1 MNKQTIEVLEETK
14 TSLNKH
20 FSQWG
25 DTELTI
31 NPVLDDALSTAIQ
44 ALKAL
49 ESAEKVLPEKT
60 TGHRYD
66 NGSNSAGYCN
76 GRNQTIEDFKPI
88 IARLELDVAYW
99 GKQYQKKD
107 IELEGL
113 EEDYKG
119 SKEIW
124 ESVTKP
130 LIAQKDLRIEELL
143 KYEWEM
149 RKQLSYLTPQ
159 GSEFVEFE
167 ECYNYIK
174 EQLREGH
181 EAKKQV
187 VYERRELQ
195 SLKDKLT
202 VENIKKYVSSCKRCN
217 GYGTIQVGWKDGK
230 QVRML
235 CSDCDGD
242 GITIS
247 EALIKELKSTNDK

>member
-1 MNKQTIEVLEETK
+1 MNKTIEVLEILKGEQT
-14 TSLNKH
+14 
-20 FSQWG
+20 G
-25 DTELTI
+25 IIPDVIEE
-31 NPVLDDALSTAIQ
+31 AIQ

-49 ESAEKVLPEKT
+49 DQAEKVLPEKT

-159 GSEFVEFE
+159 GSEFTEFE

-195 SLKDKLT
+195 STKQELSQLKGKLSRESLKK
-202 VENIKKYVSSCKRCN
+202 VLENLDSNVVKTSNYYRVRA
-217 GYGTIQVGWKDGK
+217 IQKE
-230 QVRML
+230 
-235 CSDCDGD
+235 C
-242 GITIS
+242 GI
-247 EALIKELKSTNDK
+247 EEDTNDK

>member
-31 NPVLDDALSTAIQ
+31 NPVLDDVLSTAIQ

-49 ESAEKVLPEKT
+49 ESAEKVLGEKRKVDIVAEEG
-60 TGHRYD
+60 TGAYD
-66 NGSNSAGYCN
+66 RAILNNGFNIMHDIA
-76 GRNQTIEDFKPI
+76 KPI
-88 IARLELDVAYW
+88 IAQR
-99 GKQYQKKD
+99 
-107 IELEGL
+107 
-113 EEDYKG
+113 
-119 SKEIW
+119 
-124 ESVTKP
+124 
-130 LIAQKDLRIEELL
+130 DLRIEELL

-195 SLKDKLT
+195 SSKQELSQLKGKLSEDSL
-202 VENIKKYVSSCKRCN
+202 VK
-217 GYGTIQVGWKDGK
+217 TIQKSIKACGGYEVYD
-230 QVRML
+230 MT
-235 CSDCDGD
+235 D
-242 GITIS
+242 TIR
-247 EALIKELKSTNDK
+247 KELGVGDE

>member
-1 MNKQTIEVLEETK
+1 MNKQTIGVLEETK

-31 NPVLDDALSTAIQ
+31 NPVLDDVLSTAIKWG
-44 ALKAL
+44 KAL
-49 ESAEKVLPEKT
+49 DQAEKVLPERKEVLGEKEEVFT
-60 TGHRYD
+60 ADDMNRA
-66 NGSNSAGYCN
+66 SNEMHD
-76 GRNQTIEDFKPI
+76 IVKPI

-159 GSEFVEFE
+159 GSEFTEFE

-195 SLKDKLT
+195 SSKQELSQLKGKLSEDSL
-202 VENIKKYVSSCKRCN
+202 VK
-217 GYGTIQVGWKDGK
+217 TIQKSIKACGGYEVYD
-230 QVRML
+230 MT
-235 CSDCDGD
+235 D
-242 GITIS
+242 TIR
-247 EALIKELKSTNDK
+247 KELGVGDE

>member
-1 MNKQTIEVLEETK
+1 MFKMYDWKSKETRFDAVE
-14 TSLNKH
+14 SQLNE
-20 FSQWG
+20 FSQ
-25 DTELTI
+25 E
-31 NPVLDDALSTAIQ
+31 
-44 ALKAL
+44 
-49 ESAEKVLPEKT
+49 
-60 TGHRYD
+60 
-66 NGSNSAGYCN
+66 GYEIYN
-76 GRNQTIEDFKPI
+76 VIKNIVDGNMAFFLI

-195 SLKDKLT
+195 SSKQELSQLKGKLSEDSL
-202 VENIKKYVSSCKRCN
+202 VK
-217 GYGTIQVGWKDGK
+217 TIQKSIKACGGYEVYD
-230 QVRML
+230 MT
-235 CSDCDGD
+235 D
-242 GITIS
+242 TIR
-247 EALIKELKSTNDK
+247 KELGVGDE

>member
-1 MNKQTIEVLEETK
+1 MNKTIKVLEKRQKYLKQRIDLGNWGIGREK
-14 TSLNKH
+14 LSLKKEYK
-20 FSQWG
+20 
-25 DTELTI
+25 TEL
-31 NPVLDDALSTAIQ
+31 NALSTAIQ

-49 ESAEKVLPEKT
+49 DQAEKELPEKRE
-60 TGHRYD
+60 HEKSCKYWARNHSHD
-66 NGSNSAGYCN
+66 CDCGS
-76 GRNQTIEDFKPI
+76 EDFNDGIYIAKPI

-195 SLKDKLT
+195 SSKQELSQLKGKLSEDSL
-202 VENIKKYVSSCKRCN
+202 VK
-217 GYGTIQVGWKDGK
+217 TIQKSIKACGGYEVYD
-230 QVRML
+230 MT
-235 CSDCDGD
+235 D
-242 GITIS
+242 TIR
-247 EALIKELKSTNDK
+247 KELGVGDE

>member
-1 MNKQTIEVLEETK
+1 MNKTIEVLEILKGEQT
-14 TSLNKH
+14 
-20 FSQWG
+20 G
-25 DTELTI
+25 IIPDVIEE
-31 NPVLDDALSTAIQ
+31 AIQ

-49 ESAEKVLPEKT
+49 DQAEKVLPEKT

-124 ESVTKP
+124 ESVIKP

-195 SLKDKLT
+195 SAKLRIDKIGKALSDSLLKEVRATEELQSLKKSIDKP
-202 VENIKKYVSSCKRCN
+202 
-217 GYGTIQVGWKDGK
+217 
-230 QVRML
+230 
-235 CSDCDGD
+235 
-242 GITIS
+242 
-247 EALIKELKSTNDK
+247 TNK

>member
-31 NPVLDDALSTAIQ
+31 NPVLDDVLSTAIQ

-49 ESAEKVLPEKT
+49 ESAEKVLGEKRKVDIVAEEG
-60 TGHRYD
+60 TGAYD
-66 NGSNSAGYCN
+66 RAILNNGFNIMHDIA
-76 GRNQTIEDFKPI
+76 KPI
-88 IARLELDVAYW
+88 IAQR
-99 GKQYQKKD
+99 
-107 IELEGL
+107 
-113 EEDYKG
+113 
-119 SKEIW
+119 
-124 ESVTKP
+124 
-130 LIAQKDLRIEELL
+130 DLRIEELL

-159 GSEFVEFE
+159 GSEFTEFE

-195 SLKDKLT
+195 SSKQELSQLKGKLSRESLKK
-202 VENIKKYVSSCKRCN
+202 VLENLDSNVVKTSNYYRVRA
-217 GYGTIQVGWKDGK
+217 IQKE
-230 QVRML
+230 
-235 CSDCDGD
+235 C
-242 GITIS
+242 GI
-247 EALIKELKSTNDK
+247 EEDTNDK

>member
-31 NPVLDDALSTAIQ
+31 NPVLDDALSKAIQ

-49 ESAEKVLPEKT
+49 ECAEKVLGEKKVFT
-60 TGHRYD
+60 EGCFEPDINYQGNCTGFNEMHD
-66 NGSNSAGYCN
+66 IA
-76 GRNQTIEDFKPI
+76 KPI

-99 GKQYQKKD
+99 REQYQKKD

-130 LIAQKDLRIEELL
+130 HITQKDLI
-143 KYEWEM
+143 
-149 RKQLSYLTPQ
+149 
-159 GSEFVEFE
+159 
-167 ECYNYIK
+167 
-174 EQLREGH
+174 
-181 EAKKQV
+181 
-187 VYERRELQ
+187 
-195 SLKDKLT
+195 
-202 VENIKKYVSSCKRCN
+202 
-217 GYGTIQVGWKDGK
+217 
-230 QVRML
+230 
-235 CSDCDGD
+235 
-242 GITIS
+242 
-247 EALIKELKSTNDK
+247 IKELGKRLAKAEGILKKVETNSGNIIKSLNELIFTKKELSQLKGKLSRENLGKITAKAMEDYSVDEYGVRGDDGDYSPNKHERFLILDYSIGLVDEIAEAIQKECGIERASENRN

>member
-31 NPVLDDALSTAIQ
+31 NPVLDDALSTAIKWG
-44 ALKAL
+44 KAL
-49 ESAEKVLPEKT
+49 DQAEKVLGERRKQEP
-60 TGHRYD
+60 YF
-66 NGSNSAGYCN
+66 NG
-76 GRNQTIEDFKPI
+76 QE
-88 IARLELDVAYW
+88 
-99 GKQYQKKD
+99 YQNAKAWNDLHD
-107 IELEGL
+107 I
-113 EEDYKG
+113 
-119 SKEIW
+119 
-124 ESVTKP
+124 VKP

-159 GSEFVEFE
+159 GSEFTEFE

-195 SLKDKLT
+195 STKQELSQLKGKLSRESLKK
-202 VENIKKYVSSCKRCN
+202 VLENLDSNVVKTSNYYRVRA
-217 GYGTIQVGWKDGK
+217 IQKE
-230 QVRML
+230 
-235 CSDCDGD
+235 C
-242 GITIS
+242 GI
-247 EALIKELKSTNDK
+247 EEDTNDK